1 MFWFIYSRPKFST
14 QMPQLFITK
23 ICFRIKVNSIYGVGR
38 DTRNLCHKISSQGP
52 ALRILGLRVASPKS
66 QVPGLRVSSLRVPGS
81 RVSVS
86 QGPRSRISGSQVS
99 DPDFR
104 LCHEFTQIFFKM
116 SLSRCYQEDLFKQIS
131 SHSSYNGV
139 IMEISCLRNA
149 DKTLEK

>member
-86 QGPRSRISGSQVS
+86 QVS